1 MPNRVIKDSICESEK
16 LAELTDFE
24 FRLWVG
30 LVVSADDA
38 GRGDARPAII
48 KGHVFPLRERVT
60 VKDIDAALHA
70 LAAKG
75 CISLY
80 SVDGRSYFWFPSWAK
95 HQRIRDVRPKFP
107 EPPAICQSAADC
119 GELRQTAADCG
130 ELRLESNPN
139 TNTNPNTKE
148 KEKAPARHK
157 YGQYGNVLLSDEEL
171 AKLKAEF
178 SDWQQRIERLSE
190 YIASSGKSYKN
201 HLATIRAWARKDGE
215 KAETGKQQKTDTL
228 DYMKKQISH
237 ASGNSVSR
245 YAREH
250 GISYDEALHRSEEQ
264 ASE

>member
-201 HLATIRAWARKDGE
+201 HLATIRAWARKD
-215 KAETGKQQKTDTL
+215 KQSEPEDRKRD
-228 DYMKKQISH
+228 D
-237 ASGNSVSR
+237 AVSWMAGYIKR
-245 YAREH
+245 
-250 GISYDEALHRSEEQ
+250 
-264 ASE
+264 

>member
-48 KGHVFPLRERVT
+48 KGHVVPLRERVT

-107 EPPAICQSAADC
+107 EPPAICQS
-119 GELRQTAADCG
+119 AADCG

-201 HLATIRAWARKDGE
+201 HLATIRAWARKDKQSE
-215 KAETGKQQKTDTL
+215 PEDRKRDDAVSWMAEYIK
-228 DYMKKQISH
+228 
-237 ASGNSVSR
+237 R
-245 YAREH
+245 
-250 GISYDEALHRSEEQ
+250 
-264 ASE
+264 